1 MSQRKS
7 FCVVISTLFLVL
19 LLPVVAL
26 SQYTR
31 DDVFA
36 KLRSGFS
43 RGDAAP
49 IVEGMPQGM
58 PVRLEF
64 PELSLSRYVG
74 RNANATAV
82 LEQVFKGIRPK
93 IFVPRSGWDEE
104 LEKSKTDVTCILRA
118 QWRVEIDGK
127 SQLRELYITLRNE
140 DDDKSLVISIRSAPP
155 EQ

>member
-1 MSQRKS
+1 MPKRRLLNGTFSM
-7 FCVVISTLFLVL
+7 LFLVL
-19 LLPVVAL
+19 LLPVAA
-26 SQYTR
+26 SAQYTR

-36 KLRSGFS
+36 KLRDGFG
-43 RGDAAP
+43 RGDVAS
-49 IVEGMPQGM
+49 IVEGMPQGA

-74 RNANATAV
+74 RNQNATAV
-82 LEQVFKGIRPK
+82 LEQVFKGICPKFFLARP
-93 IFVPRSGWDEE
+93 GWNED
-104 LEKSKTDVTCILRA
+104 LEKSKTDVTCILRG

-140 DDDKSLVISIRSAPP
+140 DDDKWLVISIRSAPP